1 LKILIIIPLI
11 LNITLLSN
19 ITLIILSYIFNLL
32 IKWFKFKVSFF
43 NIRGFKEEEVKY
55 LNKYKVKYPLKE
67 EELSK
72 EIKHYKI
79 KRR

>member
-11 LNITLLSN
+11 LN

-72 EIKHYKI
+72 EIKYYKI

>member
-1 LKILIIIPLI
+1 MKILIIIPLI

>member
-1 LKILIIIPLI
+1 MKILIIIPLI

-72 EIKHYKI
+72 EIKYYKI